1 MLSEVL
7 FLYTVW
13 VGLGLLSAD
22 CYQVLFVFAVWVGLG
37 FYYLMFYLCLQF
49 GLD

>member
-37 FYYLMFYLCLQF
+37 LLSAEY
-49 GLD
+49 